1 MRTTTVWL
9 AIGLCA
15 LITFAER
22 AIGPVATGSRQLPAA
37 VSRVVV
43 LLASALLAALVV
55 TQALADGNR
64 WHIGADMAGVV
75 MAGILL
81 WRRVPLL
88 VVVLAAAVVTALLRL
103 AGVD

>member
-1 MRTTTVWL
+1 VETTTVWL

-15 LITFAER
+15 LITFGER
-22 AIGPVATGSRQLPAA
+22 AIGPVATGGRELPP
-37 VSRVVV
+37 VVTRVVV

-64 WHIGADMAGVV
+64 WHVGADTAGVLV
-75 MAGILL
+75 AGVLL
-81 WRRVPLL
+81 WRRVHLL
-88 VVVLAAAVVTALLRL
+88 VVVLVAAAVTGLLRL